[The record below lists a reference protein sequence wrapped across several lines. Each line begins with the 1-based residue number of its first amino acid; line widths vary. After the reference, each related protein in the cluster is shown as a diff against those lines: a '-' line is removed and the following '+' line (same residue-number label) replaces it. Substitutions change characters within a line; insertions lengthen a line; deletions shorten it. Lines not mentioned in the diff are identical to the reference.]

1 MQNVSVQR
9 KRNPGDTDKN
19 GIISEYREILREAGC
34 LSFLRIHVCIS
45 EFRNIA
51 DWQQICLVHRKR
63 CTGMKRGGKLLKKL
77 EESRK
82 VSVNL
87 RENEKYLR
95 SRLENCSDIL
105 IRPMRLGDK
114 HKVDCLMVYIEVAVS
129 NMMLDDSALGKM
141 INHFWEISPEDIQE
155 FVRHNS
161 LGIAD
166 VKKLENLDESIDAM
180 LAGNA
185 VFFIDGYDKAMKISS
200 KGYPSTGVMEAE
212 SEKVLRGSREGFSD
226 SVKSNSALVR
236 KRLRDTRLKVEE
248 YKIGVRSHTL
258 TQVLYMDDL
267 VHEGLLEEVKERL
280 EEFQIDGILDSGML
294 EQLTEDVWYSPFP
307 QYQTTERPDRAVQEI
322 LKGKV
327 VILCDNSPEALILPG
342 NFSSFMESSE
352 DWYHRFEMASFLR
365 ILRYLAV
372 IMATVL
378 PGLYLAVI
386 RFHTQILPSALI
398 LSFAEAREGVPF
410 SSVVELIFLEL
421 AFELIR
427 EAGVR
432 VPGSLGNAIGIVGGL
447 VIGQAAVEA
456 NLVSPI
462 VVMIVALTALG
473 SMTVPNEEFA
483 AAFRLVKYGFLIL
496 GGYLGIYGIVLGVY
510 LVIGHLAGLISF
522 GMPYLVPFIKK
533 EQKGS
538 RGEGILRVPLRKRVL
553 RPLYAR
559 EEQKIRLKRKE
570 SGS

>member
-19 GIISEYREILREAGC
+19 GIISEYREILREARC

-45 EFRNIA
+45 EFMNIA

-82 VSVNL
+82 VSANL

-522 GMPYLVPFIKK
+522 GIPYLVPFIKK

-538 RGEGILRVPLRKRVL
+538 RGEGVLRVPLRKRVL